1 MWYLLMLLFIIII
14 FIISGISSI
23 IVVVIIIFIIIN
35 VIVIIINIVR
45 MRVSAFTGD
54 INRTASYWSFCPAYT
69 FSIAAVAIS
78 SQKTEQYLKFLKTY
92 LIPSFILQVYK
103 NDLFDGAVGRNWL
116 SLWINSK

>member
-78 SQKTEQYLKFLKTY
+78 SQKNRAIFEVFK
-92 LIPSFILQVYK
+92 
-103 NDLFDGAVGRNWL
+103 DLFHPLIHLTGVPKWFIWW
-116 SLWINSK
+116 SSW